1 MLEGEQWCKKTVA
14 LNLSVYIN
22 FKCWIPILGYAKLLF
37 RISGGLVWY
46 IYSYEKI
53 RTMAYQMNKS
63 CWILVF
69 FLVLETSM
77 GGFRHCWD
85 TRLSSVDWTYLQFS
99 CSWGPYIAICNRHFD
114 RCSRLASR
122 SIQVCKWIS
131 HAFNFK
137 IIFFVGLNIVKW
149 SATFL

>member
-1 MLEGEQWCKKTVA
+1 MLEGEQWCKKLLHWTY
-14 LNLSVYIN
+14 LFTLISSVKFQYWDMQN
-22 FKCWIPILGYAKLLF
+22 YYLEFLG
-37 RISGGLVWY
+37 VWY
-46 IYSYEKI
+46 DIYILMQRYVHLQ
-53 RTMAYQMNKS
+53 MAYKMHKS
-63 CWILVF
+63 CWNFVF

-137 IIFFVGLNIVKW
+137 IIFFCRFKHC
-149 SATFL
+149 